1 MLYLVVSD
9 QLRYDPVMEDVN
21 ITPFRWTDNSLV
33 AFSSLKFPEGRDK
46 AHSIVQLMNPM
57 EFQRKLGIF
66 IWTLVDSS
74 AMALVTGCNG

>member
-9 QLRYDPVMEDVN
+9 QLRYDLIVEDVN
-21 ITPFRWTDNSLV
+21 ITSFWWTDHSLV
-33 AFSSLKFPEGRDK
+33 AFSSLVFTEGEDK
-46 AHSIVQLMNPM
+46 AHSIVQLMNPV
-57 EFQRKLGIF
+57 EFERKLWIF